1 MCPSIRD
8 RAALDFVSGFSRQ
21 LTLVF
26 TMAQTISLPKP
37 ISANSGF
44 EVWTERILDRASY
57 AGRDWNEEAVH
68 DLRVALRRCRSMAEA
83 LDEVNPTPGWRKL
96 KKFSRPLFH
105 ALGELRDVQVE
116 RSWTK
121 KLAPSGD
128 PVRRRL
134 LTLLAGQEKSARS
147 KAERALDAF
156 DRKAWKKLARKLAP
170 EARFFPLESV
180 VFQRLALAR
189 LNTAADLFQRAR
201 KSRSTVAWH
210 RLRIAVKNF
219 RYLVE
224 NFLPQR
230 CDAWCDDLRRMQD
243 LLGEVHDMDVLRAR
257 VRRLSVKSGPAVVAQ
272 WNERIDAKRKSCL
285 EEFVQLSA
293 GPNSPWLTWRA
304 GFQWGHA
311 LVAAS
316 TPQRRT
322 A

>member
-1 MCPSIRD
+1 
-8 RAALDFVSGFSRQ
+8 
-21 LTLVF
+21 
-26 TMAQTISLPKP
+26 MAETITLPKP
-37 ISANSGF
+37 TSTNSGF
-44 EVWTERILDRASY
+44 EVWMERVPERATQV
-57 AGRDWNEEAVH
+57 GRDWDPDAVH

-96 KKFSRPLFH
+96 KKASRASFH

-116 RSWTK
+116 RGWIK

-134 LTLLAGQEKSARS
+134 LAVLAAQERASRT

-156 DRKAWKKLARKLAP
+156 DLKGWKKLTRKLSSKA
-170 EARFFPLESV
+170 EFFPLESV

-201 KSRSTVAWH
+201 KSGSSVAWH

-230 CDAWCDDLRRMQD
+230 SDVWCDDLRQMQD
-243 LLGEVHDMDVLRAR
+243 LLGDVHDMDVLRAK
-257 VRRLSVKSGPAVVAQ
+257 VRGLAPKSGPAVVAQ
-272 WNERIDAKRKSCL
+272 WIERIEAKRKACL
-285 EEFVQLSA
+285 EDFLQLSA

-311 LVAAS
+311 LVAS
-316 TPQRRT
+316 SIPQGRRRT

>member
-1 MCPSIRD
+1 
-8 RAALDFVSGFSRQ
+8 
-21 LTLVF
+21 
-26 TMAQTISLPKP
+26 MAQSVSLLKSTSTD
-37 ISANSGF
+37 IGF
-44 EVWTERILDRASY
+44 ELWAERILERATQ
-57 AGRDWNEEAVH
+57 AGRNWDADAVH

-83 LDEVNPTPGWRKL
+83 LDEVNPSPAWRKL
-96 KKFSRPLFH
+96 KKSSRELFH
-105 ALGELRDVQVE
+105 ALGDLRDVQVE
-116 RSWTK
+116 CGWIK

-128 PVRRRL
+128 PVRRRM
-134 LTLLAGQEKSARS
+134 LTLLAVQERTNRV

-156 DRKAWKKLARKLAP
+156 DRKGWKKLTRKLAP
-170 EARFFPLESV
+170 KAQFFPLESV

-189 LNTAADLFQRAR
+189 LNTAADLFQKAR

-210 RLRIAVKNF
+210 RLRIGVKNF

-243 LLGEVHDMDVLRAR
+243 LLGEVHDMDVLRAK
-257 VRRLSVKSGPAVVAQ
+257 VRRLSLKSRPAVAAR
-272 WNERIDAKRKSCL
+272 WNERIDAKRKACL
-285 EEFVQLSA
+285 EEFLQLSA
-293 GPNSPWLTWRA
+293 GPSSPWLTWRA

-316 TPQRRT
+316 IPQRRT